1 MERLEKFVY
10 WILTSN
16 FRKNMVIFL
25 TILAF
30 FASLLMFPSGGVLAR
45 MLPGKS
51 ATTYSIYVD
60 TPTGS
65 SIEETRKVTGCITNI
80 LRDEKEI
87 LDISIFYAQGIP
99 LDYAGLVKGSMMKRT
114 ENVAEIS
121 VNLTPI
127 HDREEPSF
135 LMISRLRP
143 IVQETCQNV
152 VPGSVIKF
160 IEQPSG
166 PPTLAQIVVEVHGE
180 NIPQT
185 RKLAVEVAN
194 ILKETKDLVD
204 IDIMADDIYK
214 KYQLIPDI
222 EKIAKLKL
230 GIEQVNNILYLAFQG
245 MVVATKNSEH
255 RSVQTPIY
263 LVLSDKTKLLRDSSK
278 DAIRSKL
285 SSLTLMNRQ
294 GLMIP
299 LTEVV
304 KIIKINST
312 PSIMHKDLKRMINVI
327 AETDNVSQ
335 VYPLLDARSKME
347 EYFSK
352 EYHVSNAPIS
362 TYMFDLELV
371 HKITGEKYLLRWDG
385 EMKVTLDT
393 FRDLGAAFIAALVLI
408 FFLLVVYYK
417 SFALS
422 GIILGGSFL
431 SLIGVILGHWV
442 ADLVTTHTFFLTAT
456 SLIGFIALMGISSRN
471 SLLLIDY
478 AKGLISEKGM
488 DKKRAIALASA
499 TRATPIFLTA
509 VAIILGSA
517 LLASDPIFG
526 GLGVALIS
534 GTVAAV
540 FVSLLFVPVLMD
552 NARAM
557 MPDGFKEEDKTQNK
571 PNSRFTQSAFS
582 ILSKVLSL
590 FVTLIISLYTSIK
603 YIINII
609 TTKHKKKKEK

>member
-1 MERLEKFVY
+1 MQKLETFVY

-16 FRKNMVIFL
+16 FRKNMIIFL

-30 FASLLMFPSGGVLAR
+30 FASLLMFPAGGVLAR
-45 MLPGKS
+45 MLPAKS
-51 ATTYSIYVD
+51 ASTYSVYVD

-65 SIEETRKVTGCITNI
+65 SIEQTKKVTGCITNI
-80 LRDEKEI
+80 LRDEPEI
-87 LDISIFYAQGIP
+87 LNMSIYYGQGIP
-99 LDYAGLVKGSMMKRT
+99 LDYAGLVKGSIMKRT
-114 ENVAEIS
+114 EDVAEIS
-121 VNLTPI
+121 VNLTAI
-127 HDREEPSF
+127 NERDEASY

-143 IVQETCQNV
+143 IVQETCQGV

-166 PPTLAQIVVEVHGE
+166 PPTLAQIVLEVHGE

-185 RKLAVEVAN
+185 RKISVEVAN
-194 ILKETKDLVD
+194 ILTNTDDLVD
-204 IDIMADDIYK
+204 VDIMTDDIYK
-214 KYQLIPDI
+214 KYQLLPDI

-263 LVLSDKTKLLRDSSK
+263 LVLSDKTRRLRDSSK

-299 LTEVV
+299 LTDVV
-304 KIIKINST
+304 RIIKINST
-312 PSIMHKDLKRMINVI
+312 PTIMHKNLKRMINVI

-335 VYPLLDARSKME
+335 VYPLLDARAKME

-352 EYHVSNAPIS
+352 EYHVSNAPFS
-362 TYMFDLELV
+362 TYMFDLELK
-371 HKITGEKYLLRWDG
+371 HKISGEKFLLRWDG

-393 FRDLGAAFIAALVLI
+393 FRDLGVAFIAALVLI
-408 FFLLVVYYK
+408 FFLLVIYYK

-431 SLIGVILGHWV
+431 SLIGVIVGHWF
-442 ADLVTTHTFFLTAT
+442 ADLVTTQTFFLTAT

-478 AKGLISEKGM
+478 AMGLIKYKGM
-488 DKKRAIALASA
+488 EKKRAIADASA
-499 TRATPIFLTA
+499 TRSKPIILTA

-517 LLASDPIFG
+517 LLAGDPIFG

-534 GTVAAV
+534 GTVASV

-557 MPDGFKEEDKTQNK
+557 MPDDFLEENKDKEPSEPNVFIEKTKEKLSDLFSLLINKIKGYFSTNKNKVEPKEEK
-571 PNSRFTQSAFS
+571 
-582 ILSKVLSL
+582 
-590 FVTLIISLYTSIK
+590 
-603 YIINII
+603 
-609 TTKHKKKKEK
+609 

>member
-1 MERLEKFVY
+1 MEKLESFIY
-10 WILTSN
+10 WILTSE
-16 FRKNMVIFL
+16 FRKKMVIIL

-65 SIEETRKVTGCITNI
+65 SIQQTKKVTGCVANI
-80 LRDEKEI
+80 LREEDEI
-87 LDISIFYAQGIP
+87 LDISIYYGQGIP
-99 LDYAGLVKGSMMKRT
+99 LDYAGLVKGSLMKRS
-114 ENVAEIS
+114 ENVAELSI
-121 VNLTPI
+121 NLTPNEV
-127 HDREEPSF
+127 REEASF

-143 IVQETCQNV
+143 IVQETCQGV

-180 NIPQT
+180 GIPQT
-185 RKLAVEVAN
+185 RKLSVEVAN
-194 ILKETKDLVD
+194 ILANTKDLVD
-204 IDIMADDIYK
+204 VDIMADDIYE
-214 KYQLIPDI
+214 KYQLVPDI
-222 EKIAKLKL
+222 EKIAVEKL
-230 GIEQVNNILYLAFQG
+230 GIEQVNNILYLAFEG
-245 MVVATKNSEH
+245 MVIATKNSAN
-255 RSVQTPIY
+255 RSLQIPIY
-263 LVLSDKTKLLRDSSK
+263 LVLSDETKRLKNTSY

-304 KIIKINST
+304 KIVKVNSNPT
-312 PSIMHKDLKRMINVI
+312 IMHKDLKRMINVI

-335 VYPLLDARSKME
+335 VYPLLDARAKMKE
-347 EYFSK
+347 HFSDQ
-352 EYHVSNAPIS
+352 YHVTTAPIS
-362 TYMFDLELV
+362 TYMFDLELE
-371 HKITGEKYLLRWDG
+371 HKRTGDKYLLRWDG

-408 FFLLVVYYK
+408 FFLLVIYYK

-478 AKGLISEKGM
+478 AMGLIKEQGVE
-488 DKKRAIALASA
+488 KKRAIALASA
-499 TRATPIFLTA
+499 TRAIPIFLTA

-517 LLASDPIFG
+517 LLAGDPIFG

-534 GTVAAV
+534 GTIAAV

-552 NARAM
+552 NADAM
-557 MPDGFKEEDKTQNK
+557 MPDDYVHPPKKSGKFFET
-571 PNSRFTQSAFS
+571 
-582 ILSKVLSL
+582 LSSL
-590 FVTLIISLYTSIK
+590 FVAIFKKIGALFSFLIGKIQGT
-603 YIINII
+603 
-609 TTKHKKKKEK
+609 KKKEEEK